1 MSLLETIR
9 GPRDLKALPEDQLGR
24 LAAEIREFLVRA
36 VTRTGG
42 HLGPNLGV
50 VELSIALHRVFD
62 SPTDR
67 ILWDTGH
74 QSYVHKLL
82 TGRQDFS
89 KLRGKG
95 GLSGYPSR
103 DESEHDVIE
112 NSHASTVLG
121 WADGLAKADE
131 VLGRTDRHVVA
142 VIGDGALTG
151 GMAWEALNNIAAAK
165 DRPLIIVVNDNERS
179 YAPTI
184 GGLANHLATLRTTD
198 GYERVLAWGKDVLQR
213 TPVVGQHIYGSL
225 HGAKKGF
232 KDTFAPQGMFED
244 LGLKYVGPV
253 DGHDIAAVESALRRA
268 RRFHGPVLIH
278 CITAKGRG
286 YRPAL
291 EDEADRFHTVGA
303 MDPLTCQPLSPSGGP
318 SWTSVFGDEMVRIG
332 SERPDV
338 VALTA
343 AMLHPV
349 GLGPF
354 AERFPHRVWDVGIA
368 EQHAAVSA
376 AGLAT
381 GGLHPVFAVY
391 ATFLNRAFDQ
401 LLMDVALHRC
411 GVTFVLD
418 RAGVTGTDGP
428 SHNGM
433 WDLSILQ
440 VVPGLRIA
448 APRDA
453 DQLRAQLREAV
464 DVDDAPTVV
473 RFPKESVGEPI
484 PAVSRVGGMDVLREA
499 PDGADVLLVAVGA
512 MAPVALAAAELLAER
527 AVRCTVVDP
536 RWVKPVDAAL
546 PALAAR
552 HRAVAVVED
561 SSRNGGVG
569 SAVAQALRDAAV
581 DLPVRTFG
589 IPERFL
595 PHAKRGEVLADI
607 GLTPVEIAAGIGAVL
622 GHGRV
627 SRQRGSAAEDA
638 RVHARPT
645 ETLAESPV
653 ETTAESRRQAPDHA
667 SSGAGEHTMESRE
680 SRR

>member
-1 MSLLETIR
+1 MTMLESIK
-9 GPRDLKALPEDQLGR
+9 GPQDLKALSPAELGV
-24 LAAEIREFLVRA
+24 LAEEIREFLVRT

-50 VELSIALHRVFD
+50 VELTIALHRVFD
-62 SPTDR
+62 SPVDR
-67 ILWDTGH
+67 VLWDTGH

-89 KLRGKG
+89 KLRTEG

-103 DESEHDVIE
+103 EESEHDVIE

-131 VLGRTDRHVVA
+131 VLGRRRHVVA

-151 GMAWEALNNIAAAK
+151 GMAWEALNNIAAAG

-198 GYERVLAWGKDVLQR
+198 GYERFLSWGKEMLQQ
-213 TPVVGQHIYGSL
+213 TPVIGPPLYGSL

-232 KDTFAPQGMFED
+232 KDTFAPQGLFED

-253 DGHDIAAVESALRRA
+253 DGHDTAAVESALQRA
-268 RRFHGPVLIH
+268 KRFRGPVLVH
-278 CITAKGRG
+278 CITEKGRG
-286 YRPAL
+286 YAPAL
-291 EDEADRFHTVGA
+291 ADDADRFHTIGRI
-303 MDPLTCQPLSPSGGP
+303 DPLTCEPLVVPAAP
-318 SWTSVFGDEMVRIG
+318 SWTSVFEDEIAEIG
-332 SERPDV
+332 AERQDV
-338 VALTA
+338 VAITA

-349 GLGPF
+349 GLTRF
-354 AERFPHRVWDVGIA
+354 AREFPDRIWDVGIA
-368 EQHAAVSA
+368 EQHAVVSA

-381 GGLHPVFAVY
+381 GGLHPVVAVY

-433 WDLSILQ
+433 WDMSVLQ

-453 DQLRAQLREAV
+453 DRLREELREAV
-464 DVDDAPTVV
+464 GVEDAPTVI
-473 RFPKESVGEPI
+473 RFPKESVGEPVR
-484 PAVSRVGGMDVLREA
+484 AVGRIGGMDVLHQA
-499 PDGADVLLVAVGA
+499 ADPEVLLVAVGA
-512 MAPVALAAAELLAER
+512 LAPLCLQTADLLGGSGISA
-527 AVRCTVVDP
+527 TVVDP
-536 RWVKPVDAAL
+536 RWVKPVDADL
-546 PALAAR
+546 PELAAR
-552 HRAVAVVED
+552 HRLVAVVED
-561 SSRNGGVG
+561 NCRTGGVG
-569 SAVAQALRDAAV
+569 SAVGQALRDAGV
-581 DLPVRTFG
+581 DVPLRTFG
-589 IPERFL
+589 IPEEFL
-595 PHAKRGEVLADI
+595 AHGGREQVLAEI
-607 GLTPVEIAAGIGAVL
+607 GLTAVDIAGGIGAAL
-622 GHGRV
+622 
-627 SRQRGSAAEDA
+627 QR
-638 RVHARPT
+638 R
-645 ETLAESPV
+645 
-653 ETTAESRRQAPDHA
+653 APDGTRHHLPKEY
-667 SSGAGEHTMESRE
+667 GA
-680 SRR
+680 

>member
-1 MSLLETIR
+1 MPSLENIR
-9 GPRDLKALPEDQLGR
+9 GPHDLKALTGEELEA
-24 LAAEIREFLVRA
+24 LAQEIRQFLITA
-36 VTRTGG
+36 VARTGG

-62 SPTDR
+62 SPADR

-89 KLRGKG
+89 KLRHKG

-103 DESEHDVIE
+103 AESEHDVIE

-121 WADGLAKADE
+121 WADGLAKANE
-131 VLGRTDRHVVA
+131 VRGGTDHVVA

-151 GMAWEALNNIAAAK
+151 GMAWEALNNIAAAR

-198 GYERVLAWGKDVLQR
+198 GYERFLAWGKEVLQR
-213 TPVVGQHIYGSL
+213 TPVVGQPLYGSL

-232 KDTFAPQGMFED
+232 KDAFAPQGMFED
-244 LGLKYVGPV
+244 LGLKYVGPI
-253 DGHDIAAVESALRRA
+253 DGHDTEAVESALRRA
-268 RRFHGPVLIH
+268 KRFHGPVLVH
-278 CITAKGRG
+278 CLTEKGRG
-286 YRPAL
+286 YPPAL
-291 EDEADRFHTVGA
+291 EDEADRFHTVAA
-303 MDPLTCQPLSPSGGP
+303 MDPLTCAPLVPSGGR
-318 SWTSVFGDEMVRIG
+318 SWTSVFGEEMVRIG
-332 SERPDV
+332 AERPDV

-349 GLGPF
+349 GLGGF
-354 AERFPHRVWDVGIA
+354 AEAYPERVWDVGIA

-401 LLMDVALHRC
+401 LLMDVALHKC

-433 WDLSILQ
+433 WDMSVLQ

-453 DQLRAQLREAV
+453 DQLRAQLREAI
-464 DVDDAPTVV
+464 DVDDAPTVI
-473 RFPKESVGEPI
+473 RFPKESVGQPI
-484 PAVSRVGGMDVLREA
+484 PAIGRVGGMDVLRRGE
-499 PDGADVLLVAVGA
+499 DVLLVAAGV
-512 MAPVALAAAELLAER
+512 MATVALRAAELLAER
-527 AVRCTVVDP
+527 GIGCTVIDP
-536 RWVKPVDAAL
+536 RWVKPVDPEL
-546 PALAAR
+546 PGLADR
-552 HRAVAVVED
+552 HRLVAVVED
-561 SSRNGGVG
+561 NVRSGGVG
-569 SAVAQALRDAAV
+569 AAVAQALRDAEV

-589 IPERFL
+589 IPEAFL
-595 PHAKRGEVLADI
+595 PHAKRGELLADI
-607 GLTPVEIAAGIGAVL
+607 GLTPAEIAGRIGAAL
-622 GHGRV
+622 TRI
-627 SRQRGSAAEDA
+627 E
-638 RVHARPT
+638 ARPPRRPDT
-645 ETLAESPV
+645 AAQARTVATKES
-653 ETTAESRRQAPDHA
+653 Q
-667 SSGAGEHTMESRE
+667 G
-680 SRR
+680 